1 MPPHA
6 SSRKSSCAASRLCLA
21 TLLVGAL
28 YFVAPH
34 ASAQSAPPAPP
45 AQLGLHVNKDG
56 VLEKD
61 GKPFQAIGVNFVS
74 AFLWLLKN
82 PEDPSVEKAFRVLSE
97 HKIPFIRFVG
107 SGWTAGDMKLYVTD
121 REEYF
126 RRLGLTVA
134 LAEKYKI
141 GLIFSM
147 FWPGWVQDLTGE
159 TELTAW
165 YNPSSKTNQMMAEYV
180 REVITRFGKSPA
192 VWGWEWG
199 NELNLACDLPNA
211 AKFGHMPKDEFT
223 HKTMREVHVAFA
235 NEVRKYDTWRIV
247 LTGNTIP
254 RPSAWNQIHGGSWT
268 PDTPA
273 QCAGVLKED
282 NPDPISMVNV
292 HAYGKDFSTERLGV
306 AVNVSAAMKKPIFVE
321 EFGVRGPKTDA
332 QVKEFHDQIAF
343 IEKSKIA
350 LAALWEFDVQPIPRP
365 EWLISPDNDRFYML
379 LAIEESNRK
388 PR

>member
-1 MPPHA
+1 MPSHA
-6 SSRKSSCAASRLCLA
+6 AAHLWLSS
-21 TLLVGAL
+21 LLIAAL
-28 YFVAPH
+28 YFVAPQ
-34 ASAQSAPPAPP
+34 AIAQSAPSAPT
-45 AQLGLHVNKDG
+45 AQIGLHVNKDG

-107 SGWTAGDMKLYVTD
+107 SGWTAGDMKLYATD

-211 AKFGHMPKDEFT
+211 AEFGHKPKDDFT
-223 HKTMREVHVAFA
+223 HKTMRKVHVAFA

-247 LTGNTIP
+247 QTGNTIP

-268 PDTPA
+268 VDTPY
-273 QCAGVLKED
+273 QRSVVLKED
-282 NPDPISMVNV
+282 NPDAISVVNA
-292 HAYGKDFSTERLGV
+292 HAYGPDFSTQHLGV
-306 AVNVSAAMKKPIFVE
+306 AVSVARALKKPLFVE
-321 EFGVRGPKTDA
+321 EFGVPGPKTAA
-332 QVKEFHDQIAF
+332 QVKEFHNQIAF
-343 IEKSKIA
+343 IERYKIA
-350 LAALWEFDVQPIPRP
+350 LAALWEFDVQQIARP

-379 LAIEESNRK
+379 LAIEESNLK

>member
-1 MPPHA
+1 MPSPSHA
-6 SSRKSSCAASRLCLA
+6 AADLWLCS
-21 TLLVGAL
+21 LLIAAL
-28 YFVAPH
+28 YFVAPP
-34 ASAQSAPPAPP
+34 AIAQSAPSAAT
-45 AQLGLHVNKDG
+45 AQLGLHVSKGG

-211 AKFGHMPKDEFT
+211 AEFGHKPKDEFT
-223 HKTMREVHVAFA
+223 HATMRKVHVAFA
-235 NEVRKYDTWRIV
+235 NEVRKYDPWRIV

-268 PDTPA
+268 ADTPY
-273 QCAGVLKED
+273 QRSVVMKED
-282 NPDPISMVNV
+282 NPAAISVVNA
-292 HAYGKDFSTERLGV
+292 HAYGPDFSIQHLGV
-306 AVNVSAAMKKPIFVE
+306 AVSVARALKKPLFVE
-321 EFGVRGPKTDA
+321 EFGVQGPKTAA
-332 QVKEFHDQIAF
+332 QVKEFHNQIAF